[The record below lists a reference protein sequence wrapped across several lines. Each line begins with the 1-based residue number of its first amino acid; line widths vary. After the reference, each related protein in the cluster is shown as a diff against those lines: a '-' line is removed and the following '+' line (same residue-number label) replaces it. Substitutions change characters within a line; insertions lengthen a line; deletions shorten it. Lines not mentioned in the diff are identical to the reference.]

1 MRVTPVAHVGAQVA
15 RAENVPY
22 LSRLQQ
28 LLELG
33 WEVADAV
40 RDVYVPDAQDEYHC
54 WWAMNV

>member
-1 MRVTPVAHVGAQVA
+1 VAHVGAQVA

-54 WWAMNV
+54 WWAMSV